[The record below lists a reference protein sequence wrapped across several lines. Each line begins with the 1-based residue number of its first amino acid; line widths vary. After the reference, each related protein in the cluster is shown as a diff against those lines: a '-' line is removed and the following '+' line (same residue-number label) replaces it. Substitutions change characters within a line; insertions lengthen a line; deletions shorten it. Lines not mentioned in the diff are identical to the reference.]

1 MLEGIFEFL
10 QWLGSI
16 IETIFNFF
24 ANLLSSFIS
33 FFKIIPTI
41 IIFVT
46 SSIGYLPSM
55 VMVFATVGITVSI
68 LFLVLG
74 RNNN

>member
-1 MLEGIFEFL
+1 MLEGIFEFV
-10 QWLGSI
+10 QWLGTI
-16 IETIFNFF
+16 IETVFNFF
-24 ANLLSSFIS
+24 ANILTSFIS

-41 IIFVT
+41 IIFIT

-55 VMVFATVGITVSI
+55 VMVFATVSITVAI
-68 LFLVLG
+68 IFLVLG

>member
-1 MLEGIFEFL
+1 MLEGIFEFV
-10 QWLGSI
+10 QWLGTI
-16 IETIFNFF
+16 IETVFNFF
-24 ANLLSSFIS
+24 ANILTSFIS

-41 IIFVT
+41 FIT

-55 VMVFATVGITVSI
+55 VMVFATVSITVAI
-68 LFLVLG
+68 IFLVLG